1 MKSALMLT
9 LMVIVFSSCGR
20 NSETCRNRETMRV
33 ECQAR
38 NIPTYGY
45 PYAQEMCDRS
55 YSAER
60 CY

>member
-1 MKSALMLT
+1 MKSAIT
-9 LMVIVFSSCGR
+9 LLFMFCLLQSCGK

>member
-1 MKSALMLT
+1 MKSALT
-9 LMVIVFSSCGR
+9 LIVMVLLFTSCGK
-20 NSETCRNRETMRV
+20 NSDNCRNRETMRV

-38 NIPTYGY
+38 NTPNYGY

-55 YSAER
+55 YSLDK